1 MESTAEIKKYFPIL
15 KFHYKVLIDTPLNP
29 LMIKV
34 GKKKKKERKKINIQS
49 KTDTRDEG
57 FIG

>member
-29 LMIKV
+29 LMNKV
-34 GKKKKKERKKINIQS
+34 GKKKKKREKENQHSIQN
-49 KTDTRDEG
+49 RHQG
-57 FIG
+57 